1 MKVNIGTTDRVIRLF
16 LATLVF
22 TVLYLTSYLSETL
35 AISAVLLGLA
45 CIMTSV
51 LGFCP
56 LYHTLR
62 LNTNKFYTPTK
73 KFENDTRN

>member
-1 MKVNIGTTDRVIRLF
+1 MKVNIGTTDQVIHLF

-22 TVLYLTSYLSETL
+22 TLLYLTTTILSETL
-35 AISAVLLGLA
+35 AISAVLLGLV

-62 LNTNKFYTPTK
+62 LNTNRLILYTYQK
-73 KFENDTRN
+73 V